1 MFPIIFLISLSF
13 FLIMWLEGLDLGAKS
28 IGFYCVCV
36 GGGIQ
41 TCDDILTIKNIC
53 SVACSFGPQKNTE
66 IVVIVFGGWWQ
77 SVKHFQILVVPR
89 MGLPIMENVPTHCG
103 AGSIQGYP
111 KVTPDYPMLSKAIQ
125 VLKNVGP
132 KKQIGG
138 PLIGNSPL
146 PKKQT
151 HEAI

>member
-1 MFPIIFLISLSF
+1 MFCSMF
-13 FLIMWLEGLDLGAKS
+13 
-28 IGFYCVCV
+28 
-36 GGGIQ
+36 
-41 TCDDILTIKNIC
+41 ILAAN
-53 SVACSFGPQKNTE
+53 STE

-89 MGLPIMENVPTHCG
+89 MGFPIMENVPTHFG
-103 AGSIQGYP
+103 ADSIQCYP

-125 VLKNVGP
+125 VLKNAGP

-138 PLIGNSPL
+138 PLIGNSPP

-151 HEAI
+151 H